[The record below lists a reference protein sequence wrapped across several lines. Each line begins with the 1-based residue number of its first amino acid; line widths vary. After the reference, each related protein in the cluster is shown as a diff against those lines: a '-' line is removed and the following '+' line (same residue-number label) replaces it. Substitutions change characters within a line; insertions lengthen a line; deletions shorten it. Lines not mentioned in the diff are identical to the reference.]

1 MSVSI
6 AALPQAVEQSA
17 LLEASLR
24 QAQPDATLHGAAGC
38 LVPLLTALK
47 WRGDPDQLIESL
59 PHFVGDLDVDDLRDV
74 LARLGFPTHAAEQR
88 ATRVDARTL
97 PCLFETDQGRT
108 IVLLAREG
116 DRFRI
121 YDPDQR
127 EETLESLE
135 GVRGH
140 AFVADTR
147 SGADARHEDP
157 DLPWFSQIIGRFRRT
172 IVIMF
177 ATTFVVN
184 MLAIAVPLSIMVIY
198 DQIIG
203 RQNGGFLPYL
213 ALGVAL
219 AMSTEF
225 ALRLVRTRGQAY
237 LSSRLE
243 FLIGT
248 KAMAHITHLPYGVVE
263 RAPVGK
269 QLARIKEFESL
280 RDFFTGPLVTIA
292 FDLPFVVVFL
302 GVIALIAGPVA
313 LVPLALIALYGV
325 MGLLVFPVMRRRV
338 KAASVERSERA
349 SFIVETLTEMR
360 SIKVLGGEAL
370 WYERFRDI
378 SSRATLR
385 TFQANFLSS
394 LVQTLSHVLMVLG
407 GVGVL
412 ALSVLQIE
420 AGAMTMGA
428 LIATMALTW
437 RVLAPIQS
445 GFNLISRLEQVLL
458 SIRQLNE
465 LLRFR
470 LEREP
475 GQFVGE
481 RKLFTGKLEFQRVSL
496 RYLAGHEPAL
506 RGVSFGVRPGEMVAL
521 TGASGSGKSSL
532 LRVALRLYE
541 PQAGTV
547 TLDGIDT
554 RQLDP
559 TELRRALAYV
569 SQETQVLYGT
579 IAQNLRFGNLSA
591 NAQALREAC
600 ARAGMLDEIE
610 ALPEGFET
618 RIGDNLSSSL
628 PAGFHQRLALARA
641 YLSNA
646 PVLLLD
652 EAANAL
658 DDSGDAEFRDALA
671 SLRGSRTVLFA
682 THRPSHMRLADRVVV
697 LSDGVVVADGPPD
710 EVVPKLLR
718 QAI

>member
-1 MSVSI
+1 M
-6 AALPQAVEQSA
+6 
-17 LLEASLR
+17 
-24 QAQPDATLHGAAGC
+24 
-38 LVPLLTALK
+38 
-47 WRGDPDQLIESL
+47 
-59 PHFVGDLDVDDLRDV
+59 
-74 LARLGFPTHAAEQR
+74 
-88 ATRVDARTL
+88 
-97 PCLFETDQGRT
+97 PCLYESGSGRV
-108 IVLLAREG
+108 IALLAREG
-116 DRFRI
+116 EKFRI
-121 YDPDQR
+121 FDPDGKG
-127 EETLESLE
+127 ECVETLHGL
-135 GVRGH
+135 RGRV
-140 AFVADTR
+140 FIADTR
-147 SGADARHEDP
+147 PASDIRQEDQ
-157 DLPWFSQIIGRFRRT
+157 DMPWFSQIIGRFRRT
-172 IVIMF
+172 IAIMF
-177 ATTFVVN
+177 AVTFVVN
-184 MLAIAVPLSIMVIY
+184 MLAVAVPLSIMVIY

-203 RQNGGFLPYL
+203 RQNGDFLPYL
-213 ALGVAL
+213 AVGVAL
-219 AMSTEF
+219 AMTAEF
-225 ALRLVRTRGQAY
+225 LLRLVRSRGQAY

-243 FLIGT
+243 FLI
-248 KAMAHITHLPYGVVE
+248 
-263 RAPVGK
+263 
-269 QLARIKEFESL
+269 
-280 RDFFTGPLVTIA
+280 
-292 FDLPFVVVFL
+292 
-302 GVIALIAGPVA
+302 VIALVAGPVA
-313 LVPLALIALYGV
+313 LVPLGLIALYGL
-325 MGLLVFPVMRRRV
+325 MGLLVFPAMRRRV
-338 KAASVERSERA
+338 KAASIERSERQ

-360 SIKVLGGEAL
+360 SIKVMGAEKL
-370 WYERFRDI
+370 WYERFRDV
-378 SSRATLR
+378 SSGATLR

-394 LVQTLSHVLMVLG
+394 LVQTLSHMLMVLG

-445 GFNLISRLEQVLL
+445 GFNLMSRLEQVLL

-470 LEREP
+470 LERTP
-475 GQFVGE
+475 DQFVGE
-481 RKLFTGKLEFQRVSL
+481 RKLFTGKLEFHRVSL
-496 RYLAGHEPAL
+496 RYLPGHAPAL
-506 RGVSFGVRPGEMVAL
+506 MGVSFAVRPGEMVAL
-521 TGASGSGKSSL
+521 TGSSGSGKSSL

-541 PQAGTV
+541 PQAGSI

-559 TELRRALAYV
+559 AELRRALAYV

-579 IAQNLRFGNLSA
+579 IAQNLRFGNFSA
-591 NAQALREAC
+591 SLQELRDAC
-600 ARAGMLDEIE
+600 RLAGMIDEID

-641 YLSNA
+641 YLSPA

-658 DDSGDAEFRDALA
+658 DDAGDAKFRDALEA
-671 SLRGSRTVLFA
+671 MRGARTILFA